1 MSDHSGDLLDT
12 PFYVR
17 GICETCPNTTPNH
30 AMPVGIA
37 SVFFNAAM
45 TGASSYGLRNANA
58 RVSHRGLGA
67 TAIKSKRKTSKSI
80 YMSVWCLTV
89 F

>member
-1 MSDHSGDLLDT
+1 
-12 PFYVR
+12 V
-17 GICETCPNTTPNH
+17 TTPAIFWIRHFTFAVFAKLVRTPHQIH

-37 SVFFNAAM
+37 SVFFNAAV

-80 YMSVWCLTV
+80 YMSRWRLK
-89 F
+89 FF

>member
-1 MSDHSGDLLDT
+1 
-12 PFYVR
+12 
-17 GICETCPNTTPNH
+17 
-30 AMPVGIA
+30 MPVGIA

-67 TAIKSKRKTSKSI
+67 TAIKSKRKAI
-80 YMSVWCLTV
+80 YMSRWRLK
-89 F
+89 FF